1 MGDDNRILQMYF
13 KERRLFNTLNYLLL
27 LVEPAK
33 LGITSSGLLQDKFYF
48 IHEEGAVIMQRHLMR
63 VKQWKT

>member
-13 KERRLFNTLNYLLL
+13 KERGLFNTLNYLLL

-33 LGITSSGLLQDKFYF
+33 LGITSSGLLQDKFLFYS
-48 IHEEGAVIMQRHLMR
+48 
-63 VKQWKT
+63 